1 MKKINNK
8 GMTVVEVIVTFSM
21 LMILVIGMFKMVI
34 EMKESSKKKQ
44 LQKDLYEYSDILRTT
59 IQNDLIKKK
68 LINALISDDDEKIS
82 LVLIFEDDSKEL
94 IINYNKTIKYDGK
107 NYPIPENDF
116 ENNPENDVVMFN
128 PSGNFNEMPYV
139 TYSDNFL
146 TIYIPLYEYL
156 YENDSTNYGFKIV
169 HPVGL

>member
-68 LINALISDDDEKIS
+68 LINALISDDEDKIS
-82 LVLIFEDDSKEL
+82 LVLIFEDDSRKEL

-107 NYPIPENDF
+107 NYPIPEND
-116 ENNPENDVVMFN
+116 VVEFN

-139 TYSDNFL
+139 TYSGNDTYNDKFL

>member
-1 MKKINNK
+1 MKELNNK
-8 GMTVVEVIVTFSM
+8 GMTVIEVIITFSI

-34 EMKESSKKKQ
+34 EMKESSKEKQ

-68 LINALISDDDEKIS
+68 LIDANVSDDEEKIK
-82 LVLIFEDDSKEL
+82 LVLTFEDNSTKEL
-94 IINYNKTIKYDGK
+94 IINYNKTIKYNNK
-107 NYPIPENDF
+107 TYQIPES
-116 ENNPENDVVMFN
+116 DVVEFN

-139 TYSDNFL
+139 TYSDSNNFKIL

-156 YENDSTNYGFKIV
+156 YEKDFNNYGFKIV

>member
-8 GMTVVEVIVTFSM
+8 GMTVIEVIVTFSM

-68 LINALISDDDEKIS
+68 LINALISDDEDKIS
-82 LVLIFEDDSKEL
+82 LVLIFEDNSRKEL

-107 NYPIPENDF
+107 NYPIPEND
-116 ENNPENDVVMFN
+116 VVEFN

-139 TYSDNFL
+139 TYSGSDTYNDKFL
-146 TIYIPLYEYL
+146 TIYIHLYEYL